1 MTYFAQK
8 LPVEFL
14 VESEPTKSNE
24 GYNVV
29 RAMKIRLHELYHQR
43 VEKTIKGEGKKMER
57 LIRTNKGYMTPDQIL
72 SGDFSEDMFV
82 LNVTVGEGMTTRVRD
97 YAERAK
103 VPVVYIDTSMHS
115 ERIDLMEAINSV
127 EGDSVVVCGCIHN
140 VPSLIDHDL
149 IKQMCW
155 ETEGR
160 KSGKKVCFF
169 LLIYGSNQMAVS
181 LVDNV

>member
-14 VESEPTKSNE
+14 VESEPTKSTE
-24 GYNVV
+24 GYNVA
-29 RAMKIRLHELYHQR
+29 RAMKRRQHELYHQR

-57 LIRTNKGYMTPDQIL
+57 LIRTNKGYMTPEQIL
-72 SGDFSEDMFV
+72 SGEFSEDMFV
-82 LNVTVGEGMTTRVRD
+82 LNVMVGEGMTTRVRD

-103 VPVVYIDTSMHS
+103 APVVYIDTSMHS
-115 ERIDLMEAINSV
+115 DRIDLMQAINSV

-149 IKQMCW
+149 IKQIYA
-155 ETEGR
+155 EINENVSGR
-160 KSGKKVCFF
+160 QVAVFM
-169 LLIYGSNQMAVS
+169 LMYGVPQMMGG
-181 LVDNV
+181 